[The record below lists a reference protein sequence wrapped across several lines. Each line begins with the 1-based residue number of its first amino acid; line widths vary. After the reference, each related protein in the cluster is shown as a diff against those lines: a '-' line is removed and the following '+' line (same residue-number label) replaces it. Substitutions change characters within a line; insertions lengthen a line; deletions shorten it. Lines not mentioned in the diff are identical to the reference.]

1 MADLRS
7 RQRNHAEH
15 ALAFGK
21 VFLLFVAVMGL
32 SVASTHAAKA
42 DAPLV
47 LERTI
52 PLLNVVGRIDHM
64 AVDVGGQRLF
74 VAELGNGSVDVVDL
88 KSGKI
93 EGRISGLKEPQ
104 GIAYVP
110 DHDLIAVADGEDG
123 SVRFFRGSDLLPL
136 SRIDL
141 GNDADN
147 IRVEPGTN
155 YLFVGYGNGGLAII
169 DAVRQAKL
177 DDIKLSGHP
186 ESFQVDPNS
195 RHVFVNVPE
204 AHQIAL
210 VDLNSLA
217 QISTWH
223 FYWPEANFPM
233 ALASSTGPLAVIFRF
248 PATIIFLD
256 PAAGKV
262 IQKLGTC
269 NDADDLFFDDKRH
282 RVYVSC
288 GDGSID
294 VFAKGAEGFH
304 SLGRVETSSGART
317 SLFVPALDRFFVAA
331 RAGWSRS
338 QAAILVFRPSS

>member
-1 MADLRS
+1 VP
-7 RQRNHAEH
+7 
-15 ALAFGK
+15 ALGK
-21 VFLLFVAVMGL
+21 VFLLVAAMGL
-32 SVASTHAAKA
+32 AVTPTSAAKA

-47 LERTI
+47 LEQAI
-52 PLLNVVGRIDHM
+52 PLPNVAGRIDHM
-64 AVDVGGQRLF
+64 AVDVAGKRLF
-74 VAELGNGSVDVVDL
+74 VSELGNGSVDVVDL

-93 EGRISGLKEPQ
+93 EGRITGLKEPQ

-110 DHDLIAVADGEDG
+110 DHDLIAVADGGDG
-123 SVRFFRGSDLLPL
+123 SVRFFRASDLLPL
-136 SRIDL
+136 SRVYL

-147 IRVEPGTN
+147 IRMEPSTN
-155 YLFVGYGNGGLAII
+155 YLFVGHGNGGLAII
-169 DAVRQAKL
+169 DAVRQSEL
-177 DDIKLSGHP
+177 DDIKLAGHP
-186 ESFQVDPNS
+186 ESFQIDPNA

-210 VDLNSLA
+210 VDLSSLA

-223 FYWPEANFPM
+223 FRGLEANFPM
-233 ALASSTGPLAVIFRF
+233 ALASPTGPLAVVFRL
-248 PATIIFLD
+248 PATIVFLD
-256 PAAGKV
+256 PATGTV

-269 NDADDLFFDDKRH
+269 DDADDLFFDDHRH

-294 VFAKGAEGFH
+294 VLAKGQQGFR
-304 SLGRVETSSGART
+304 SIGRVETSRGART
-317 SLFVPALDRFFVAA
+317 SLYVPTLDRFFVAV

>member
-1 MADLRS
+1 MVNPMANRS
-7 RQRNHAEH
+7 SRNERVLGRDA
-15 ALAFGK
+15 AF
-21 VFLLFVAVMGL
+21 LFVVVMGL
-32 SVASTHAAKA
+32 TATPTYAAKA

-52 PLLNVVGRIDHM
+52 PLPNVAGRIDHM
-64 AVDVGGQRLF
+64 AVDVSTQRLF
-74 VAELGNGSVDVVDL
+74 VAEVGDGSVDVVDL

-110 DHDLIAVADGEDG
+110 DHDLIVVADGGDG

-147 IRVEPGTN
+147 IRMEPGTN
-155 YLFVGYGNGGLAII
+155 YLFVGYGDGGLAII

-177 DDIKLSGHP
+177 DDIKLPGHP
-186 ESFQVDPNS
+186 ESFQIDPSS
-195 RHVFVNVPE
+195 RHAFVNVPE

-233 ALASSTGPLAVIFRF
+233 ALAGPTGPLAVVFRF
-248 PATIIFLD
+248 PATILFLD
-256 PAAGKV
+256 PATGTV

-269 NDADDLFFDDKRH
+269 GDADDLFFDNKRH

-294 VFAKGAEGFH
+294 VFAKGAQGFR
-304 SLGRVETSSGART
+304 SIGRVQTSDGART
-317 SLFVPALDRFFVAA
+317 SLFVPALGRFFVAA
-331 RAGWSRS
+331 RAGWFRP
-338 QAAILVFRPSS
+338 QAAILVFRPSP